1 MNLQQLSLIV
11 VVALAGCS
19 TLRAYDGPQLGRE
32 EVAVVAGDYRFNA
45 GSPLSLI
52 LRAVDGKTID
62 ARYHAVELPPGEHV
76 FVVDCLLR
84 ETQTATRHEVTATVD
99 PGARYGFTAE
109 LAPGMRGCAS
119 VQLQSR
125 N

>member
-1 MNLQQLSLIV
+1 MCVLSMAAV
-11 VVALAGCS
+11 VLAGCS
-19 TLRAYDGPQLGRE
+19 TLRAYDGPQLARD

-52 LRAVDGKTID
+52 LRAVDGKIID
-62 ARYHAVELPPGEHV
+62 AKYHAVELAPGEHV
-76 FVVDCLLR
+76 FMVDCRLR
-84 ETQTATRHEVTATVD
+84 ETQMTSRHEVTASVD